1 MDMVM
6 IRTLGA
12 GYNAK
17 VKLAFDKNSGK
28 YVAVKI
34 IKKIDR
40 NNLKTLQNELNVMM
54 ELKHENVIELLDVQE
69 NKAYLKKNGQQKNVT
84 FIVIELAEGGEL
96 FDYVANTGAF
106 SYPTARAYFLQLL
119 HALQYAH
126 SKNIAHRDL
135 KPENLLFDA

>member
-6 IRTLGA
+6 IRTLGS

-54 ELKHENVIELLDVQE
+54 ELKHENIIELLDVQE
-69 NKAYLKKNGQQKNVT
+69 NKTYVKKNG
-84 FIVIELAEGGEL
+84 
-96 FDYVANTGAF
+96 
-106 SYPTARAYFLQLL
+106 
-119 HALQYAH
+119 
-126 SKNIAHRDL
+126 
-135 KPENLLFDA
+135 